1 MRKRDEHQLV
11 IVQIL
16 VTYSKLVQ
24 RFRYAMVRKRSV
36 TEHAYIGLYIVERL
50 QIYDHVYVLVH
61 DADKIPYRIDT
72 LWL

>member
-1 MRKRDEHQLV
+1 MRKKDEHQLV

-16 VTYSKLVQ
+16 VTHSKLVQ

-61 DADKIPYRIDT
+61 DADKIPYRTDT
-72 LWL
+72 

>member
-1 MRKRDEHQLV
+1 MRKKDRPKQQLV

-16 VTYSKLVQ
+16 VTHSKLVQ
-24 RFRYAMVRKRSV
+24 WFRFAMVRKRSV

-61 DADKIPYRIDT
+61 DADKIPYRTDT
-72 LWL
+72 